1 MRGHSINYS
10 QHTYRF
16 YVVPVVGVSFLL
28 NVTKFLEVRL
38 RWETKNNETFPTYGQ
53 TDLRHDTDYV
63 R

>member
-1 MRGHSINYS
+1 M
-10 QHTYRF
+10 
-16 YVVPVVGVSFLL
+16 VPVVGVSFLL